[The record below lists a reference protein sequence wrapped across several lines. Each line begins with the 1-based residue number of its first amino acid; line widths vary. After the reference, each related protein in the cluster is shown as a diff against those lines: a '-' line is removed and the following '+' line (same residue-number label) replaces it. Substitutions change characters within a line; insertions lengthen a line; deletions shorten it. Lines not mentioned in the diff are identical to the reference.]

1 MDNDI
6 MPGAAMFFAGLQMFL
21 EGRTDGK
28 KKRKRQRRG
37 KAAGKNKNKTGNAR
51 KPDQKRRKKME
62 ELTERVAAAIT
73 PEDAAGAA
81 LELQSMEAAPAIK
94 GAQIQLDGADDL

>member
-28 KKRKRQRRG
+28 KKRKRRRG
-37 KAAGKNKNKTGNAR
+37 KNKTGNAR
-51 KPDQKRRKKME
+51 KADQKRRKKIE

-81 LELQSMEAAPAIK
+81 LELQSMEAPAIQ
-94 GAQIQLDGADDL
+94 GAPTQIQLDEVDDL

>member
-21 EGRTDGK
+21 EGRADGK
-28 KKRKRQRRG
+28 KKRKRRRQ
-37 KAAGKNKNKTGNAR
+37 KKKPANAR
-51 KPDQKRRKKME
+51 KADQKRRKKME

>member
-28 KKRKRQRRG
+28 KKRKRRRG
-37 KAAGKNKNKTGNAR
+37 KNKTGNAR
-51 KPDQKRRKKME
+51 KADQKRRKKME
-62 ELTERVAAAIT
+62 ELMERVAAAIT

-81 LELQSMEAAPAIK
+81 LELQSMAAAPAIK